1 MLNPGQTNALVD
13 KIKENVALV
22 IDIREIEL
30 NF

>member
-1 MLNPGQTNALVD
+1 MLNPGQINALVD